1 MNLPYK
7 IGNRVRITSEFGYRT
22 DPISGEAGAFHGGL
36 DLVGVDSKNLYS
48 PVGGVVLVSQ
58 MVTDK
63 ANRTWEWGNY
73 VCISG
78 DDGNLYYLCHM
89 ARRAVNVGERVEAGE
104 LIGIEG
110 STGYSTGSH
119 CHFEVRDKNNKQ
131 INPAELLGIPNVA
144 GEVITVNE
152 KVITDN
158 TETSDSIPAEW
169 SREAVKWA
177 TKNGVLQGNEKGDL
191 MLRSTATREQ
201 IVTMLH
207 RLYTQIKKEY

>member
-1 MNLPYK
+1 
-7 IGNRVRITSEFGYRT
+7 
-22 DPISGEAGAFHGGL
+22 
-36 DLVGVDSKNLYS
+36 
-48 PVGGVVLVSQ
+48 
-58 MVTDK
+58 
-63 ANRTWEWGNY
+63 
-73 VCISG
+73 
-78 DDGNLYYLCHM
+78 M

-104 LIGIEG
+104 LVGIEG

-131 INPAELLGIPNVA
+131 LNPAELLGIPNVA
-144 GEVITVNE
+144 GEVIAVNA

-177 TKNGVLQGNEKGDL
+177 TKNGILNGNEKGEL